1 MPEQSPLSYQTTMP
15 EYPDVSYEAYKNNY
29 LKLSNHPE
37 YNRAGVSSF
46 AWVNGYAN
54 YENWREN
61 MMTGYNT
68 RLSAYNT
75 WLQSG
80 AGKRASALS
89 GQYNPSYFDNSNP
102 SASPV
107 QYGDAPEGAGWSE
120 MAQGVSGL
128 FSFLQG
134 LQGLKLASEEIRG
147 KALENAST
155 AEKIEGQKIQNSWLE
170 RLNSGKYAGL
180 SLGADWLR
188 NRNEAELY
196 QRFSPLAGIAPG
208 GLMHYGMND
217 YDFSGVSN
225 SFTWNR
231 AAVDIQFRRAAREL
245 TMAQKEMATWNA
257 KEREWYVQ
265 NMQKVQK
272 EILDGTL
279 TYLNGEINF
288 QAVEQK
294 LRKAGAIVGM
304 GANVINTAV
313 NAVKAF
319 IPASGVIDGLGKGL
333 HGLSSGGRRPSPY
346 SPDLDPFDL
355 SGFSTLSDY

>member
-1 MPEQSPLSYQTTMP
+1 MPEF
-15 EYPDVSYEAYKNNY
+15 PDVSYDAYKNNY
-29 LKLSNHPE
+29 LKISNHPDW
-37 YNRAGVSSF
+37 NRAGVSSY
-46 AWVNGYAN
+46 AWANGYAN

-61 MMTGYNT
+61 EMTAYNT

-75 WLQSG
+75 WLSSG

-107 QYGDAPEGAGWSE
+107 QYGSAPEGAGWSE

-155 AEKIEGQKIQNSWLE
+155 AEKIEGQKIQNRWLE
-170 RLNSGKYAGL
+170 RLNSGRCAVCLLVLIGFVIAMKL
-180 SLGADWLR
+180 NFISVSVH
-188 NRNEAELY
+188 
-196 QRFSPLAGIAPG
+196 SPVLPG

-217 YDFSGVSN
+217 YDFTGVPN
-225 SFTWNR
+225 SFVWNR

-245 TMAQKEMATWNA
+245 TLAQKEMATWNA
-257 KEREWYVQ
+257 KEREWYVK
-265 NMQKVQK
+265 NMQSIQK
-272 EILDGTL
+272 DILNGTL
-279 TYLNGEINF
+279 TYLNGEIKF
-288 QAVEQK
+288 QEVEQR

-304 GANVINTAV
+304 GTNVINTAV

-319 IPASGVIDGLGKGL
+319 IPASGVIDGIGKDLMAFPVAVGL
-333 HGLSSGGRRPSPY
+333 LRILRIWIRSICLATVLCLINGYKILLASCN
-346 SPDLDPFDL
+346 
-355 SGFSTLSDY
+355 T